1 LDIVITGDRIV
12 TPQGV
17 GSYDVAIKGEQ
28 IIAVA
33 QKNTLRNTAGI
44 RLIDAGNKL
53 VIPGG
58 IDPHVHCSWM
68 LPNPDGSTGFTEP
81 PSVVSKAALYGGTT
95 TIIDFARWTHGNTIE
110 QTLEQRDSQW
120 KDQCHCDYA
129 YHVMVEGQLPVS
141 VYAELAEAIQEG
153 YATVKIFTT
162 DVTPSRKGRMLGYG
176 DIWEVFKV
184 LKKHG
189 GLGVIHAEDNDIVMH
204 MYEKLTREGRVEFEN
219 LAEVHNTLSEDLSF
233 RRVIRL
239 AGEVGTAIYMM
250 HVSAETGVK
259 AIEEARRLGQP
270 VYGETLH
277 QYLLKNVDDYKKKN
291 GQIYHT
297 YPSLK
302 FESDNEALWAG
313 LKNNV
318 IHSVATDELCC
329 SLAIKTQGNRIDN
342 TTGGNSGV
350 EPRVAL
356 MYTEMVTKRGF
367 SIEKFVNNIST
378 NAAKILGMYPK
389 KGAISPGSDADIVIL
404 ETDINRTIRNE
415 DLHETDY
422 TPWEGHEVSA
432 WPIMTILRGKVAVEN
447 GSFNGDLTHGKYI
460 KRKIDENILTGNYQ
474 L

>member
-1 LDIVITGDRIV
+1 MDIVITGERIV

-17 GSYDVAIKGEQ
+17 GPYDVAIKGEQ

-44 RLIDAGNKL
+44 KLIDAGNKL

-110 QTLEQRDSQW
+110 KTLEQRDSQW

-239 AGEVGTAIYMM
+239 AGEVGAAIYMM

-277 QYLLKNVDDYKKKN
+277 QYLLKNVEDYKKKN

-447 GSFNGDLTHGKYI
+447 GSFNGDLKHGKYI